1 MEPVVVHLPPADDP
15 LRSTAALILS
25 SARGIP
31 LWTSRG
37 MLSTAEE
44 LAITARVNLEWGE
57 ARKRLPMDVIEVVSW
72 AIRDTEKLI
81 QGESLPPYSKPSELP
96 GLRAALSDL
105 RRVVESYENDRGGGL
120 TRPGNQTPE
129 PG

>member
-1 MEPVVVHLPPADDP
+1 MTAPMVRIDRKRVIADPSILLALEVEHVVVHFPPADDP

-37 MLSTAEE
+37 MLSTAVE

-57 ARKRLPMDVIEVVSW
+57 ARKRFL
-72 AIRDTEKLI
+72 
-81 QGESLPPYSKPSELP
+81 SLQQNIAFCCSLHIILERFSPQRSC
-96 GLRAALSDL
+96 
-105 RRVVESYENDRGGGL
+105 
-120 TRPGNQTPE
+120 
-129 PG
+129 